1 MGVRS
6 CDLDLMTMRV
16 GLSLFLCLS
25 GEGEESGSE
34 EVK

>member
-6 CDLDLMTMRV
+6 CDLVTMRV

-34 EVK
+34 EVR